1 MREFPHVSFIMLYI
15 RRFCQFFIGMIL
27 FLCCNSESN
36 KLEIDIQWGLDG
48 NQINGQNKF
57 ASTFYIANSG
67 SVALD
72 DQNWVLYYNM
82 TPRALVEDS
91 FTGQV
96 TFSHVNGDL
105 FAIRP
110 DSGFLLVPGEKR
122 EMSFEGRD
130 FILKHSDRPA
140 GLYFLINDEF
150 IYEPNYKFIPFTN
163 PKMITKGSA
172 DYYEI
177 PTSESI
183 YYQNEKVKLNSQEYS
198 SKLMPTPMEEMYFD
212 EFALLDQN
220 WSILAS
226 PELSVEKEFLLDQF
240 DVIFGKN
247 RIQEEERSIILK
259 INKKFKEG
267 ESYEL
272 IIDKDEILIQGSD
285 ASGVFYGIQSL
296 IGLMPVEAFKNKLEK
311 VRLPT
316 GRVKDKPRYYYRG
329 MHLDLARNFQSYES
343 LIKLV
348 DLMAFYKLNKLHLHL
363 TDDEGWRLESKILP
377 ELTETGARRAYTKD
391 EKKALQPAYGSGPL
405 GNVRSTGY
413 YTHEQYISLI
423 RYAHER
429 HIEVIPELNMPGHA
443 RAAIMAMKT
452 RYDKLMAIGDEQ
464 GAIEYYLSDDADD
477 SEYLS
482 AQFYD
487 DNVVCVCNEAVYH
500 FYETVVDEVIELYQR
515 AGVPLK
521 TLHTGGDEVPKGV
534 WEKSP
539 DCLDFLEI
547 NDQYNDAKSLQ
558 SYFVKRIN
566 KILSERGLVTAGWEE
581 ISMNINA
588 DGSWSPN
595 LDLIGKNVISFVWNN
610 LSNNIDLGYRLAN
623 AGFPIVLCDVS
634 NLYFDMA
641 YNKDPREQGSYWGGF
656 VDTRKVWE
664 FIPENLF
671 WSSKRSSLGKF
682 FDPSIDFKEV
692 VKLTKDGLSNISG
705 IQGQLWSETFNR
717 SDEMLEYHYLPRL
730 VALSERAWASNPKW
744 AIIENPFSRENQE
757 IKAWREFVYKLAL
770 KELPRLNYLNGG
782 YKYRIPP
789 PGGVIKD
796 GFLITNHLYGMSVRY
811 TLDGSE
817 PGISSALY
825 TQPVKVDGEILIK
838 AFNKVN
844 RSSLSISLKK

>member
-1 MREFPHVSFIMLYI
+1 MLYA
-15 RRFCQFFIGMIL
+15 RHFCQFFIGMIL
-27 FLCCNSESN
+27 FFCCNPESN

-48 NQINGQNKF
+48 NQINGENKF
-57 ASTFYIANSG
+57 ASTFYLTNSG

-82 TPRALVEDS
+82 TPRGLIQDS

-96 TFSHVNGDL
+96 SFSHVNGDL
-105 FAIRP
+105 FVIKP
-110 DSGFLLVPGEKR
+110 DSGFLLAPGEKR

-140 GLYFLINDEF
+140 GLYFLMNDEF
-150 IYEPNYKFIPFTN
+150 VYEPNYKFIPFTN
-163 PKMITKGSA
+163 PEMITKGPD

-183 YYQNEKVKLNSQEYS
+183 YHQNEKIKLNSQEYL
-198 SKLMPTPMEEMYFD
+198 SKLVPTPMEEMYSGD
-212 EFALLDQN
+212 FALLDRN

-226 PELSVEKEFLLDQF
+226 PSLDLEREFLLEQLS
-240 DVIFGKN
+240 VIFGKD
-247 RIQEEERSIILK
+247 QMPEEEKSITLK
-259 INKKFKEG
+259 INKEFKEA

-272 IIDKDEILIQGSD
+272 NIDKDKILIQGSD

-296 IGLMPVEAFKNKLEK
+296 IGLMPVKVFENKLAK
-311 VRLPT
+311 VRLPM
-316 GRVKDKPRYYYRG
+316 GSVKDKPRYSYRG
-329 MHLDLARNFQSYES
+329 MHLDLARNFQSYKS
-343 LIKLV
+343 LIKLI

-377 ELTETGARRAYTKD
+377 ELTEMGARRVHTKD

-405 GNVRSTGY
+405 GDVRGTGY
-413 YTHEQYISLI
+413 YTQEQYIKLI

-443 RAAIMAMKT
+443 RAAIKAMNT
-452 RYDKLMAIGDEQ
+452 RYEKLMALGDEQ
-464 GAIEYYLSDDADD
+464 GALEYYLSDDADE

-500 FYETVVDEVIELYQR
+500 FYETVVDEVINLYQR

-521 TLHTGGDEVPKGV
+521 TLHTGGDEVPRGV

-539 DCLDFLEI
+539 DCLDFLEV
-547 NDQYNDAKSLQ
+547 NAQYNEAKSLQ

-566 KILSERGLVTAGWEE
+566 KILFDRGLATAGWEE
-581 ISMNINA
+581 ISMNINS

-610 LSNNIDLGYRLAN
+610 LSNNVDLGYRLAN
-623 AGFPIVLCDVS
+623 AGFSIVLCDVS

-671 WSSKRSSLGKF
+671 WSSKRSSLGKLF
-682 FDPSIDFKEV
+682 NPSMDFNEV
-692 VKLTKDGLSNISG
+692 VRLTKDGLENIFG
-705 IQGQLWSETFNR
+705 IQGQLWSETLNR
-717 SDEMLEYHYLPRL
+717 SNEMLEYYYLPRL
-730 VALSERAWASNPKW
+730 VALSERAWASNPRW
-744 AIIENPFSRENQE
+744 AMVENPSSRESQE
-757 IKAWREFVYKLAL
+757 IKAWQGFVHKLAY
-770 KELPRLNYLNGG
+770 KELPRLNNLNGG

-789 PGGVIKD
+789 PGGIIED
-796 GFLITNHLYGMSVRY
+796 GFLRTNHLYGMSVRY

-817 PGISSALY
+817 PVISSPLY
-825 TQPVKVDGEILIK
+825 TQPVKVDGDILMK

-844 RSSLSISLKK
+844 SSSLSILVKK